1 MADRWQAVHLQY
13 QYLFEGY
20 LSGRLFPFS
29 LEEPDTGQIFR
40 NIGKKVVQKDI
51 PMVSNL
57 RFEDIELI
65 EKTLS
70 FIGKT
75 EVDGINYSSISRN
88 IGITKYKAELYIR
101 LLQ

>member
-1 MADRWQAVHLQY
+1 M
-13 QYLFEGY
+13 
-20 LSGRLFPFS
+20 
-29 LEEPDTGQIFR
+29 FR